1 MSLTR
6 SFTVALLTFSVFGV
20 LLAGC
25 SSEDDSGT
33 GTAVA
38 PAPAGGAPAA
48 ADTAVPADTPVPV
61 DTEVPA
67 AVVETYAL
75 AQQFELSINVTSTK
89 FNRIRRIPRKY
100 SCTEEDISPPIS
112 WSEPPEGTVSLA
124 LVVDSNQH
132 PGGLWAHW
140 VLWGIPPDSRGL
152 PESVANAPDAPSIGP
167 NARQGTNSEEE
178 VGWSGPCPPP
188 INLASD
194 ARGTPKDRIVSEY
207 FFKLYALDTDVGLGS
222 DATMEDLLRAIDGHI
237 LAGGELTGEHVSDTK
252 IIPR

>member
-20 LLAGC
+20 LLASC

-33 GTAVA
+33 ETAVA
-38 PAPAGGAPAA
+38 PAAAGGAPAA
-48 ADTAVPADTPVPV
+48 ADTPVPADT
-61 DTEVPA
+61 EVLV
-67 AVVETYAL
+67 AVVETYEL

-132 PGGLWAHW
+132 PGALWAHW
-140 VLWGIPPDSRGL
+140 VLWGIPLDSREL
-152 PESVANAPDAPSIGP
+152 PESVPNAPDAPSIGP
-167 NARQGTNSEEE
+167 NARQGTNNEDE

-188 INLASD
+188 IDLASD
-194 ARGTPKDRIVSEY
+194 ARGTAKDRVVSEY
-207 FFKLYALDTDVGLGS
+207 FFKLYALDTDIDLGP
-222 DATMEDLLRAIDGHI
+222 DATKEDLLRAIDGHI
-237 LAGGELTGEHVSDTK
+237 LAGGEVMGEHVAKTQ
-252 IIPR
+252 IHTR

>member
-20 LLAGC
+20 LLASC
-25 SSEDDSGT
+25 SSEDDG
-33 GTAVA
+33 GTATSVA
-38 PAPAGGAPAA
+38 PAAADGAPAA
-48 ADTAVPADTPVPV
+48 ADTPVPA

-67 AVVETYAL
+67 EVVETYAL

-132 PGGLWAHW
+132 PGALWAHW
-140 VLWGIPPDSRGL
+140 VLWGIPADSRQL
-152 PESVANAPDAPSIGP
+152 PEAVPGGPEAPSVGP
-167 NARQGTNSEEE
+167 DARQGTNNEDE

-188 INLASD
+188 VDLASD
-194 ARGTPKDRIVSEY
+194 ARGTAKDRVVSEY
-207 FFKLYALDTDVGLGS
+207 FFKLYALDTDVDLGP
-222 DATMEDLLRAIDGHI
+222 DATKEDLLRQMDGHI
-237 LAGGELTGEHVSDTK
+237 LAGGEVMGEHVSQTQ
-252 IIPR
+252 IHTR

>member
-1 MSLTR
+1 MSLSR
-6 SFTVALLTFSVFGV
+6 SFTVAVLVFSAFGV
-20 LLAGC
+20 FLASC

-33 GTAVA
+33 ATAVA

-48 ADTAVPADTPVPV
+48 ADTPVPA

-67 AVVETYAL
+67 DVAETYVL
-75 AQQFELSINVTSTK
+75 AQQFELSITVTSTK

-100 SCTEEDISPPIS
+100 SCTEEDVSPPIS

-140 VLWGIPPDSRGL
+140 VLWGIPPESRGL
-152 PESVANAPDAPSIGP
+152 PEAVANAADAPSIGP
-167 NARQGTNSEEE
+167 NARQGTNGEDI

-207 FFKLYALDTDVGLGS
+207 FFKLYALDTDVDLGS

-237 LAGGELTGEHVSDTK
+237 LVGGELTGEHVSETK

>member
-20 LLAGC
+20 LLASC
-25 SSEDDSGT
+25 SSEDDGGT
-33 GTAVA
+33 ETAVA
-38 PAPAGGAPAA
+38 PAAAGGAPA
-48 ADTAVPADTPVPV
+48 TADTPVPA
-61 DTEVPA
+61 DTEVPVE
-67 AVVETYAL
+67 VVETYEL
-75 AQQFELSINVTSTK
+75 AQQFELSLNVTSTK

-132 PGGLWAHW
+132 PGALWAHW
-140 VLWGIPPDSRGL
+140 VLWGIPLDSREL

-167 NARQGTNSEEE
+167 NARQGTNSEVV

-188 INLASD
+188 IDLASD
-194 ARGTPKDRIVSEY
+194 ARGTAKDRVVSEY
-207 FFKLYALDTDVGLGS
+207 FFKLYALDTDVDLGP
-222 DATMEDLLRAIDGHI
+222 DATKEDLLRAIDGHI
-237 LAGGELTGEHVSDTK
+237 LAGGEVMGEHVSKTQ
-252 IIPR
+252 IHTR